1 MCTISLKNI
10 MNSTELLPEAGTSFY
25 NELVSVLSEH
35 NKVVIDMSEVTSM
48 PSVFLNV
55 SIGRIIDD
63 YGMEALK
70 KLSFTMITKQQ
81 ASRLMEYIEKY
92 TSKSN

>member
-1 MCTISLKNI
+1 MS
-10 MNSTELLPEAGTSFY
+10 STDMLPEAGTSFY
-25 NELVSVLSEH
+25 NQLVAVLGE
-35 NKVVIDMSEVTSM
+35 NDKVVIDMSEVTSL
-48 PSVFLNV
+48 PTIFLNV

-81 ASRLMEYIEKY
+81 ALRLKEYIGKY
-92 TSKSN
+92 TSNDN